1 MALNTEHKV
10 TLTES
15 QISVILNSLDHTL
28 DRWQQNGY
36 HCEEDQQIIDS
47 VYENLEGTIDKYYDK
62 VEKAK
67 SKQPV
72 AEWQDTYISV
82 IANVDLPTISI
93 IICTYTTKNM
103 TFDPE
108 YYYAVQTF
116 LEDDELYKI
125 WNIIEIAM
133 NRAGYDVSNAELS
146 MRLYDNELE
155 DNIEYDMEI
164 SQ

>member
-1 MALNTEHKV
+1 MSLDTRHNV

-15 QISVILNSLDHTL
+15 QISIILYTL
-28 DRWQQNGY
+28 ENYMLGDTSNDPDLPTEVDAIF
-36 HCEEDQQIIDS
+36 EE
-47 VYENLEGTIDKYYDK
+47 LEGTIDKYYDK

-82 IANVDLPTISI
+82 TANVDLPTISI
-93 IICTYTTKNM
+93 IISTYTTEDM
-103 TFDPE
+103 TFDSE
-108 YYYAVQTF
+108 HYYAVQTF
-116 LEDDELYKI
+116 LEDDELHKI

-155 DNIEYDMEI
+155 DNIEYDMEN
-164 SQ
+164 SL